1 MVMMGKGIVGL
12 LYQSLISYSSRLS
25 SRLVVSEFL
34 PGLKA
39 QQPLLLFL
47 PLESQASQLP
57 AAPVSLP
64 PPGL

>member
-1 MVMMGKGIVGL
+1 MVMIGKGIVGL
-12 LYQSLISYSSRLS
+12 LYQALISYSSRLS

-34 PGLKA
+34 PSLKA

-47 PLESQASQLP
+47 PLESQALQLP